1 MHMIHWK
8 GLMKN
13 TTSGVIKDLNWKK
26 QRYNSSQKPLS
37 RFILFFDAI
46 WATAVEVAILRKD
59 TSHGKDGRCPSTDAM
74 FFLEHC
80 SEERVLQ
87 AAMMADAAE
96 ENLHIVRF
104 FDNPGSRGYDL
115 TYIARELHKYLNTID
130 YLFVCN
136 GDVSDA
142 GCLKCGGYT
151 AYIIEV
157 MLKRPRVAVLTKQRT
172 FSIGGPGTVRTAMV
186 SRCLTRM
193 ASWVRLAALCVDV
206 EFPGWKCIM
215 AFTVFD
221 VTRDR
226 QMSTGFPAEF
236 TQECWQRLG
245 TIFKVPHKQLEAEA
259 NALIPEVRH
268 EFQVANEQ
276 QTSAAPA
283 SKRTDMSWAEAWGR
297 TTKKKL
303 DRCPERVKCVLPVV
317 ARLQAADGIGSCV
330 CEHGFS
336 RIKHVQACTTALG

>member
-1 MHMIHWK
+1 M
-8 GLMKN
+8 
-13 TTSGVIKDLNWKK
+13 NWKK

-46 WATAVEVAILRKD
+46 WATAVEVAIIRKD
-59 TSHGKDGRCPSTDAM
+59 TSAGKDGRSPSLDAM

-80 SEERVLQ
+80 LEERVLQ

-96 ENLHIVRF
+96 ENLKIVRF

-115 TYIARELHKYLNTID
+115 TYIARELHTYLNTID

-136 GDVSDA
+136 GDASDA

-157 MLKRPRVAVLTKQRT
+157 ILKRPRVAVLGAKQRSL
-172 FSIGGPGTVRTAMV
+172 SIGGPGTVTAGMV
-186 SRCLTRM
+186 SRCLARM
-193 ASWVRLAALCVDV
+193 ASWVRLAAVCVDV
-206 EFPGWKCIM
+206 EFPGWKCII

-226 QMSTGFPAEF
+226 QKSTGFPAEF

-245 TIFKVPHKQLEAEA
+245 VIFNVPHKQLEEEA

-268 EFQVANEQ
+268 EFQVGQANEQ
-276 QTSAAPA
+276 QTRAAPA

-303 DRCPERVKCVLPVV
+303 DRCPERVKCVLPIV
-317 ARLQAADGIGSCV
+317 ARLQAWDGIGSCV
-330 CEHGFS
+330 CEHGFA
-336 RIKHVQACTTALG
+336 RIKHVQACTKALG